1 MKTKIKSEL
10 VKELRSIYDN
20 KDFVCG
26 VVSNAGYEHA
36 WSILLDY
43 IRTAKQLGED
53 LSTDNLLLLSLDLRD
68 DEDKRINNHHLRT
81 SAAMF

>member
-1 MKTKIKSEL
+1 ML
-10 VKELRSIYDN
+10 HGWGIYDN

-68 DEDKRINNHHLRT
+68 DEEKRINNHHFRT